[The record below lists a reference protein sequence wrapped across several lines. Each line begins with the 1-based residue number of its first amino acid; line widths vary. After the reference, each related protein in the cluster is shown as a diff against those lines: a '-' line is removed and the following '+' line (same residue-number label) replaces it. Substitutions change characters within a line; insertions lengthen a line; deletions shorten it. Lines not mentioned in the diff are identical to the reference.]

1 MLSIWIFDCF
11 NSDGLMRPSDQAPIE
26 ELAYS
31 TDLKSVLKCVRVRI
45 PVGAPK
51 IKSILKLVDKLLILL
66 YNIDIK
72 IKSGALLLV
81 R

>member
-1 MLSIWIFDCF
+1 M
-11 NSDGLMRPSDQAPIE
+11 PSHYAPIE

-45 PVGAPK
+45 PVGVP
-51 IKSILKLVDKLLILL
+51 
-66 YNIDIK
+66 
-72 IKSGALLLV
+72 LLL